1 MIPLMIDLQQAL
13 LGCMFVLTH
22 FNIDD
27 DLWTLML

>member
-13 LGCMFVLTH
+13 LGCMFLLTH